1 MIKDKLVHL
10 PSLSSKAIRLGR
22 IEMDPICVFR
32 SGLILDPTESLS
44 WAKKIGRLTSIK
56 HRTILLRIAHKELY
70 TKEKLYRF
78 NLINSPQCPRCDEIE
93 DFNHRV
99 MDCEYVKK
107 IWDET
112 LKISAKLNQGGR
124 PGLDRLSQILGGGIE
139 NTVATMTLH
148 AEILS
153 RILQLKDDSRYLI
166 RPKVMVEMAL
176 RFLIKREKGKVKNSL
191 MAV

>member
-1 MIKDKLVHL
+1 MIRD
-10 PSLSSKAIRLGR
+10 GR
-22 IEMDPICVFR
+22 ANSEPICLFK
-32 SGLILDPTESLS
+32 SGLILDPSESLNWS
-44 WAKKIGRLTSIK
+44 TRISKITCVK
-56 HRTILLRIAHKELY
+56 HRNILLRVAHKELY

-93 DFNHRV
+93 DFNHRL
-99 MDCEYVKK
+99 MDCEYVKR

-166 RPKVMVEMAL
+166 RPKIMVEMAL